1 MSNPFAEH
9 AQNTADYQDML
20 KGDDGSGGAT
30 LTFTTL
36 QPNITVDCTYE
47 KILDDFN
54 LIAGGQSPQLVIEQC
69 VFLAAPFSDAAKTKL
84 RKGLQCTLKPK
95 PAAAEVQV
103 QLWSG
108 GLEQG
113 GMIYRFMLVDAN
125 YSA

>member
-30 LTFTTL
+30 LTLTTL
-36 QPNITVDCTYE
+36 PQPITVDCTYE
-47 KILDDFN
+47 RIHDDFLMN
-54 LIAGGQSPQLVIEQC
+54 SGQSPKLVVEQC
-69 VFLAAPFSDAAKTKL
+69 VFLAAGVPSTCTTVI
-84 RKGLQCTLKPK
+84 RKGLVGILKPNPSAK
-95 PAAAEVQV
+95 DIPIR
-103 QLWSG
+103 LWIG

-113 GMIYRFMLVDAN
+113 GLIYRFMLVDAN